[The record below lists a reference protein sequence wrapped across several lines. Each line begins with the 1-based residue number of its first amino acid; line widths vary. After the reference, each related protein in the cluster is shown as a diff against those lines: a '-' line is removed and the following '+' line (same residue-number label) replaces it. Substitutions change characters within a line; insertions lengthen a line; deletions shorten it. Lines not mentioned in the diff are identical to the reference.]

1 MQIGDILLIRMS
13 PIYWRRIRDPPLGQC
28 NGGVSKRTRCNLCG
42 SYRAGHSCPA
52 LTQEYEQL
60 VTHNQNEAAREGAAR
75 EGARGAQWPKSVAK
89 CHSFAAQE
97 RGKRKCLLAG
107 IGDDEEDEGEPS
119 EGAKRLA
126 SVKNVQNAIIS
137 ETMDTTTLL
146 RSVWRVM
153 PFRLRSVL
161 SSRFGLRGLKP
172 LHTIHVQLQMRIVL
186 RGVI

>member
-1 MQIGDILLIRMS
+1 MRQHE
-13 PIYWRRIRDPPLGQC
+13 
-28 NGGVSKRTRCNLCG
+28 K
-42 SYRAGHSCPA
+42 
-52 LTQEYEQL
+52 
-60 VTHNQNEAAREGAAR
+60 
-75 EGARGAQWPKSVAK
+75 AQHEKAHAVLSGKSVAK